1 MAGKSPLCPVL
12 LTMMLLV
19 PLTETSALE
28 IKGTFQGANI
38 GFAEQRSDSDTSFT
52 GSEFFWNG
60 SLLFKQDM
68 LGDFMVEGGLYKDLI
83 LRNVA
88 FSLLQYKTDYFSVG
102 LGTFLGVGNSQT
114 FPAKSGISTLMRLEL
129 PGVVYVSFLSDNSL
143 DGTPSETGD
152 FVQRRNTLSLGI
164 SVFDAIC
171 SLSMDS
177 KFFEID
183 MGDVNISDS
192 LIDYSFL
199 VEIYKK
205 NVPFRVNLSFAYEYL
220 LRNYMDGIT
229 DPTHGLHSL
238 VLGAELYLNLSKSF
252 SMVMGSD
259 GAIYSWGSGQLAGFS
274 DLAINPYLYR
284 GYVGL
289 VFNLA
294 EAGSSGEGTDVREGN
309 GGSSGS
315 P

>member
-1 MAGKSPLCPVL
+1 MAGKTPLYPVL
-12 LTMMLLV
+12 LSMMLLL
-19 PLTETSALE
+19 PLSDAFGLE
-28 IKGTFQGANI
+28 VKGTIRGANM
-38 GFAEQRSDSDTSFT
+38 GFAEERSDSDTSFT
-52 GSEFFWNG
+52 GTDFFWNG
-60 SLLFKQDM
+60 SILFKQDM

-102 LGTFLGVGNSQT
+102 LGTFVGIGNSQT

-143 DGTPSETGD
+143 DGMPSETGD
-152 FVQRRNTLSLGI
+152 YIQRRNTLSLGF

-171 SLSMDS
+171 SLNLDS
-177 KFFEID
+177 KWFELD
-183 MGDVNISDS
+183 TGDVNITDS

-205 NVPFRVNLSFAYEYL
+205 NVPYRVSLSFSYEYL
-220 LRNYMDGIT
+220 LRNYIDGIT

-238 VLGAELYLNLSKSF
+238 VLGAELYLMLGKNF
-252 SMVMGSD
+252 SIFLGSD
-259 GAIYSWGSGQLAGFS
+259 GAIYSWGSGQLGGFS
-274 DLAINPYLYR
+274 DLGFDPYLYR
-284 GYVGL
+284 GYIGVA
-289 VFNLA
+289 FTLA
-294 EAGSSGEGTDVREGN
+294 EAGSTSGGGDASAGN
-309 GGSSGS
+309 GSNPES